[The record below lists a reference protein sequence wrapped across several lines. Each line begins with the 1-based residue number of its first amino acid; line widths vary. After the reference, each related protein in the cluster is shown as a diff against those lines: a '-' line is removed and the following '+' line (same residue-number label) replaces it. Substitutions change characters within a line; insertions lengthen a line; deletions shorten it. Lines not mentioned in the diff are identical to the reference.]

1 MESSNSKGFVSSY
14 TMVKFFLRKLF
25 EHNKE
30 AITIYGFLVIVW
42 IFRVVIAI
50 INPCPPEAN
59 VWLSY
64 GQFAGLILI
73 AIMLL
78 IPFVRIKK

>member
-1 MESSNSKGFVSSY
+1 M
-14 TMVKFFLRKLF
+14 LF
-25 EHNKE
+25 WGKKIFAYNKE

-42 IFRVVIAI
+42 IFRVVIAV

-64 GQFAGLILI
+64 GQLVGSVLIMSMLI
-73 AIMLL
+73 
-78 IPFVRIKK
+78 IPFVKVMKTSTKNKV